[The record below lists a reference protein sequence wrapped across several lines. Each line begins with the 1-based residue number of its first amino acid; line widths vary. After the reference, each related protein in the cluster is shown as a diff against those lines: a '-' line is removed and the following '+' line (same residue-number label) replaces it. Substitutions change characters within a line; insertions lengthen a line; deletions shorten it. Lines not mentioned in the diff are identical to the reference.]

1 VGPSRTEHIMYTFK
15 MLGDLDTEIG
25 TVYTLLAILKLP
37 FMQKV
42 KIELIVVLSPLEL
55 MCSIEDSLF

>member
-1 VGPSRTEHIMYTFK
+1 MYTFK